1 MISLTALAASFA
13 DTLGKRVP
21 ASYALALSEQVR
33 AASGCADCGTR
44 EPVSALAFDHIDPS
58 TKYRT
63 ATGRAVHPADMCK
76 ASGDGMT
83 RYALRT
89 IIAEWA
95 KCEVRCANCHAA
107 RTFPERITPR
117 PVVPP
122 VVLTHH
128 DHLVCVFC
136 DNELPSDARVCMT
149 CREYKGVMTVE
160 AWQDYLGRTWDCD
173 CT

>member
-1 MISLTALAASFA
+1 MINLTALAASLG

-21 ASYALALSEQVR
+21 ASYALALSESVR
-33 AASGCADCGTR
+33 TASGCADCGTR
-44 EPVSALAFDHIDPS
+44 EPVAALAFDHTDPA

-63 ATGRAVHPADMCK
+63 ASGKAVHPADMVK
-76 ASGDGMT
+76 ASGDGTT

-95 KCEVRCANCHAA
+95 KCQVRCANCHAL
-107 RTFPERITPR
+107 RTHGRVTAR
-117 PVVPP
+117 PVPP
-122 VVLTHH
+122 PAKVTAHA
-128 DHLVCVFC
+128 HLVCVFC
-136 DNELPSDARVCMT
+136 DNELPADARVCGT

-160 AWQDYLGRTWDCD
+160 AWQEYLGRSWDCD